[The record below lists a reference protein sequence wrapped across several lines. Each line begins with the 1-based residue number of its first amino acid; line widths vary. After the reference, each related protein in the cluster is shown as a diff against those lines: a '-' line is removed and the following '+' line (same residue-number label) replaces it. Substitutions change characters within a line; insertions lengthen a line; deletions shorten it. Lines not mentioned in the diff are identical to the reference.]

1 MYHQNTEFNA
11 MLLSGLLAQSPIH
24 HPALT
29 EHDVRET
36 RLLVDQYQLEIEDS
50 KQRIEELLNLSS
62 GSTSADVKAD
72 FETLI
77 NETINQKE
85 TMERLLAEKSALISP
100 VRRLPSELLALVMIC
115 HVRENGQSP
124 WALLAVS
131 RSWRYLGLETP
142 RLWSLIHILQR
153 AKQPNYLQPGPR
165 FIGGVLC
172 RDEEM
177 LKTALTRSGAVL
189 LDMVIDCD
197 LSLMPL
203 DFFSKIV
210 LESGP
215 RWRSLVYDVTD
226 AGQQW
231 DIDWAAALFPNLQST
246 TFLPSRSAGVV
257 TDGLL
262 SAIESTALKLRSMVL
277 ESSALET
284 NLRGR
289 KPILQRIKE
298 LNLTPSLASFTF
310 PPQTDAT
317 WSRFPR
323 LEVLVMRE
331 GYNSTFLNRKDHNLA
346 NLRIFAANAIHILA
360 DYSSLFKSLT
370 HVYLENPTSL
380 GNGLSMEPEIHSI
393 ALVSVTHFGLV
404 GNSYRPLHWFHLP
417 SLILLEL
424 LGNTMQTNAAN
435 EEFDLI
441 WNFETFGKA
450 PSPIALHA
458 EIKVND
464 AYLLMALRSMDRLKE
479 LYLYY
484 DAPQNSASKFMD
496 SLAVKP
502 KRRVV
507 ARGEQAIKKW
517 VPPTCPELETLFMIY
532 GRMSNQERVDI
543 SQKLQQIQE
552 ARLGTAREMKK
563 LCLLLRSEHVYR
575 TDNLGQQYMKEWPF

>member
-1 MYHQNTEFNA
+1 MIFND
-11 MLLSGLLAQSPIH
+11 LLSQSPIH
-24 HPALT
+24 HPLT
-29 EHDVRET
+29 EHDIRET
-36 RLLVDQYQLEIEDS
+36 RLLVNQYQLEIEDS
-50 KQRIEELLNLSS
+50 KQRIEELLTLSS

-72 FETLI
+72 FEALI

-85 TMERLLAEKSALISP
+85 TMERLLVEKSALISP

-124 WALLAVS
+124 WSLLAVS

-142 RLWSLIHILQR
+142 RLWSVIHILQR
-153 AKQPNYLQPGPR
+153 QKQANYYVQPGPR

-172 RDEEM
+172 KNEEVW
-177 LKTALTRSGAVL
+177 KTTLTRSGAVP
-189 LDMVIDCD
+189 LDMIIDCD
-197 LSLMPL
+197 LSVMPL
-203 DFFSKIV
+203 DFFSKMV

-215 RWRSLVYDVTD
+215 RWRSVVYNVTN

-231 DIDWAAALFPNLQST
+231 DIDWAAALFPNLRST
-246 TFLPSRSAGVV
+246 TFLRDCSAGVV

-262 SAIESTALKLRSMVL
+262 SAIESTSLKLRSMVL

-284 NLRGR
+284 NLRAR
-289 KPILQRIKE
+289 KPIFQRIRE
-298 LNLTPSLASFTF
+298 LDLTPSLPKFIF
-310 PPQTDAT
+310 PAQTDAT
-317 WSRFPR
+317 WSHFPR
-323 LEVLVMRE
+323 LEVLVLRD
-331 GYNSTFLNRKDHNLA
+331 GYNSTLNKGDHNLA
-346 NLRIFAANAIHILA
+346 NLRVFAANTIQTLA

-370 HVYLENPTSL
+370 HVYLETPAPLS
-380 GNGLSMEPEIHSI
+380 NGLSMDPEMHSI
-393 ALVSVTHFGLV
+393 ALVNVTHFGLV
-404 GNSYRPLHWFHLP
+404 SNSYAPLHWFYLP

-424 LGNTMQTNAAN
+424 LGNTMQTNLAN

-458 EIKVND
+458 EVKVND

-496 SLAVKP
+496 SLSVKP
-502 KRRVV
+502 KKSVV

-532 GRMSNQERVDI
+532 GKMSNQERVDI

-563 LCLLLRSEHVYR
+563 LRMLLRSEHVYR
-575 TDNLGQQYMKEWPF
+575 TDNLGQQYMKQWPF